1 MLRGP
6 RTVHRGPVTTDSLLS
21 QHLPELYRRALDAAD
36 DLARHGQRAE
46 AARLRHAAGRAYSRA
61 WDESCR
67 RTLEDVIRRAG
78 AASAVRDGTVD
89 GVAAATT
96 R

>member
-1 MLRGP
+1 MLRRP
-6 RTVHRGPVTTDSLLS
+6 RMVHRGPVTTEPLLA
-21 QHLPELYRRALDAAD
+21 QRLPELYRRALDAAD

-46 AARLRHAAGRAYSRA
+46 AARLRHAAGRTYSRA

-78 AASAVRDGTVD
+78 AASAARDSAVD

>member
-1 MLRGP
+1 MLR
-6 RTVHRGPVTTDSLLS
+6 RLRMVHRGPVTSDPLLAE
-21 QHLPELYRRALDAAD
+21 HLPELYRRALDAAD

-61 WDESCR
+61 WDETCR

-78 AASAVRDGTVD
+78 VASGARDRAAD
-89 GVAAATT
+89 GVAATT
-96 R
+96 TG